1 MICKNKLRN
10 KLNKQAMNKTIKK
23 LKEYFGLLLI
33 VLGVLSIFYPAV
45 YWFINDDLTKMQ
57 VFKEV
62 WYVLPL
68 SVFLLATGNHLANTD
83 LL

>member
-1 MICKNKLRN
+1 M
-10 KLNKQAMNKTIKK
+10 IKK
-23 LKEYFGLLLI
+23 LKEYFGFLLI
-33 VLGVLSIFYPAV
+33 ILGIISIFYPAV

-57 VFKEV
+57 VFIDV

-68 SVFLLATGNHLANTD
+68 SVFLLSSGNYLEDTD

>member
-1 MICKNKLRN
+1 
-10 KLNKQAMNKTIKK
+10 MNKMIKK

-33 VLGVLSIFYPAV
+33 ILGILSIFYPAV

-57 VFKEV
+57 VFKDV

-68 SVFLLATGNHLANTD
+68 SVFLLASGNYLADTD